1 MKPFNNFLYV
11 MITGASITGFLGGWA
26 ALAHSLKP
34 VQPSSQQQPQQQVLQ
49 PLAPL
54 PPIGVASSG
63 NDQAPLQTFIPVPST
78 RGFSRGFMS
87 GGS

>member
-1 MKPFNNFLYV
+1 MKPFNTFLYV
-11 MITGASITGFLGGWA
+11 MIAGASVTGFLGGWA

-34 VQPSSQQQPQQQVLQ
+34 VQPAQQQQQLQALQ
-49 PLAPL
+49 PLTPL
-54 PPIGVASSG
+54 PPIGQASS
-63 NDQAPLQTFIPVPST
+63 NELPPLQSFVPVRPS